1 MKKKISAFLV
11 VITVSLGLLTG
22 CFGSDQEI
30 KDIEHSNSTS
40 FTGSLRVQTGVYAD
54 LPGTHFLET
63 DSEKLPLSSL
73 AINLSDSKYLNK
85 EVEVTGMMKE
95 STNREEFFEVE
106 SIKLLGDGNSEG
118 SWEVYKNDTLGFKI
132 AYQNNWTLDESAKD
146 QVTFKS
152 ADSSGDKVVIARKAA
167 DKEADL
173 KTTAIKFFGG
183 KAEQATSSKV
193 GKDSMDALKL
203 SADNN
208 HDIIYVFKRYEWA
221 YLVTFDGSVDSDNV
235 DAKNAFNQMMLD
247 FQFLPI
253 DGSAST
259 ETSSTSS
266 AGLTDAQNAALKA
279 LAKASTWSSDLPENY
294 KLLKAEFVGDSY
306 VFVEYG
312 GGDAARTLFSYSYS
326 GGSISNVSTVAK
338 YRSGTTSDWDLYEG
352 SNPVLGKEKTV
363 VNYKSSGELNISQLK
378 AGYRYFQSDKY
389 KFKMQYPSSWY
400 YAGSSSSDGYHFGFS
415 KDPVTSDN
423 QLVGLDISNSNES
436 PTSAVVSSSGNGYE
450 VKIKGYTL
458 KFTGDDSGT
467 IKQMAESVEML

>member
-1 MKKKISAFLV
+1 M
-11 VITVSLGLLTG
+11 LTG
-22 CFGSDQEI
+22 CFGGNQEI
-30 KDIEHSNSTS
+30 EDIEHANSTS

-85 EVEVTGMMKE
+85 EVEVRGVMKE

-106 SIKLLGDGNSEG
+106 SIKLLGDDSGEG
-118 SWEVYKNDTLGFKI
+118 SWEVYKSDNLGFKI
-132 AYQNNWTLDESAKD
+132 AYLNNWTIDESVKD
-146 QVTFKS
+146 QISFKS
-152 ADSSGDKVVIARKAA
+152 ADSSGDKVVIARKSA

-203 SADNN
+203 SADND

-221 YLVTFDGSVDSDNV
+221 YIVTFDGAVDSDNV
-235 DAKNAFNQMMLD
+235 ESKNSFNQMMLD

-253 DGSAST
+253 DGST
-259 ETSSTSS
+259 ETEEESSETSTTTS
-266 AGLTDAQNAALKA
+266 TAGLTEAQNAALKA
-279 LAKASTWSSDLPENY
+279 LAKNETWGNQLAEKY
-294 KLLKAEFVGDSY
+294 ILLQAEFVGDNY
-306 VFVEYG
+306 VFVTYA
-312 GGDAARTLFSYSYS
+312 GGDATRDLFSYKYS
-326 GGSISNVSTVAK
+326 GGKVSDVTVVGK
-338 YRSGTTSDWDLYEG
+338 YKAGSTSDWELYEG
-352 SNPVLGKEKTV
+352 SNPVLGKEKTLV
-363 VNYKSSGELNISQLK
+363 SFTYDGKPDKVTQLK
-378 AGYRYFQSDKY
+378 AGFRYFQSDRH

-400 YAGSSSSDGYHFGFS
+400 YAGSSSADGYHFGFS
-415 KDPVTSDN
+415 KDPVTADN
-423 QLVGLDISNSNES
+423 QLVGLDISNSTES
-436 PTSAVVSSSGNGYE
+436 PTAATVSASGSGYE

-458 KFTGDDSGT
+458 KFSGEDSGI